1 MVTGIRGSQVIKP
14 RSSLEFPASF
24 TLASFIVPR
33 IKLGEIED
41 QTSLTSVRL
50 YEDDGLNEKEFKA
63 FRVSFVEVPFS
74 DIFIKHTSG
83 TSRWVQYSK

>member
-1 MVTGIRGSQVIKP
+1 MSHEFKAILQENRGGGTIGLVRP
-14 RSSLEFPASF
+14 W
-24 TLASFIVPR
+24 
-33 IKLGEIED
+33 
-41 QTSLTSVRL
+41 VRL

-63 FRVSFVEVPFS
+63 FRVSFVEVPFW